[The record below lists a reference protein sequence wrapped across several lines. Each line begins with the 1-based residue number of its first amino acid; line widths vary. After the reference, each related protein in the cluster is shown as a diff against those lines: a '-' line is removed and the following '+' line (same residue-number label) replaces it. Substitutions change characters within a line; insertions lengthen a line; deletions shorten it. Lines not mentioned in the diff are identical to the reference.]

1 MPRIEEKEEAR
12 EEKKKEN
19 GAWEKKKIPH
29 APNRDKRGSRGRE
42 KGRERGMGEE
52 KRSPMPRIG
61 EKEEAREGKRKK
73 RIIFN
78 PLTGDI

>member
-1 MPRIEEKEEAR
+1 MPRIEEKEEAK

-29 APNRDKRGSRGRE
+29 APNWGKRGSQRRK

-52 KRSPMPRIG
+52 KSSPCP
-61 EKEEAREGKRKK
+61 ES
-73 RIIFN
+73 
-78 PLTGDI
+78 